1 MAKYDVYIEFEPI
14 YVKEVE
20 ANSPEEAE
28 EIVIENAKYTVQLSE
43 VLDSE

>member
-14 YVKEVE
+14 FIKGVE

-28 EIVIENAKYTVQLSE
+28 EIVIENAKYNISMSE
-43 VLDSE
+43 ILDSE

>member
-14 YVKEVE
+14 YVKGVE

-28 EIVIENAKYTVQLSE
+28 EIAMENAKYNVQLSE

>member
-14 YVKEVE
+14 YVKGVE

-28 EIVIENAKYTVQLSE
+28 EIAIENAKYTVQLSE